1 MCSRAEG
8 RGKPI
13 ITIAGVETS
22 VDTTSWS
29 PVAIRIYEQK
39 KSSKVS
45 YDYRSAAQLRFEMA
59 LRAAIVAASEA
70 LSHSG
75 LRFADFNHALCNTQ
89 LWTVT
94 EVGGFRIR
102 DDSTP
107 AAGIQDIFING
118 SKYAT
123 ECATASSIAVYK
135 GVLDSIPQA
144 DFNRLFDGLVLYD
157 WHVHENLRLTLK
169 KGIESFP
176 GDLLYFDNP
185 DFSPDTP
192 QWRGE
197 NVIKIDENR
206 YYGHPFGIVSGEAVI
221 AGLNRKRRPD
231 STQSAYLTEDVAQP
245 GYEYLSRFAPDE
257 RSAIRARIGNLRF
270 VR

>member
-1 MCSRAEG
+1 MCSYAEG

-29 PVAIRIYEQK
+29 PVAKQIYEQK
-39 KSSKVS
+39 KSSQVS
-45 YDYRSAAQLRFEMA
+45 YDYQSVQQLRFEMA

-75 LRFADFNHALCNTQ
+75 LHFADFNHAECNAQ
-89 LWTVT
+89 LWSIT
-94 EVGGFRIR
+94 EIGGFRIR
-102 DDSTP
+102 DDTTP
-107 AAGIQDIFING
+107 AAGIQDIFDNG
-118 SKYAT
+118 GKYAT
-123 ECATASSIAVYK
+123 ECATASSIALYK
-135 GVLDSIPQA
+135 GVLDSIPHA
-144 DFNRLFDGLVLYD
+144 EFNRLFDGLVLYD
-157 WHVHENLRLTLK
+157 WHVHSNLRLSLK
-169 KGIESFP
+169 KGIESYP
-176 GDLLYFDNP
+176 GDLLYFENP

-197 NVIKIDENR
+197 NVIKIDDSR
-206 YYGHPFGIVSGEAVI
+206 YYGHPFGIVPATAVI

-245 GYEYLSRFAPDE
+245 GYVHLSRFAPDE
-257 RSAIRARIGNLRF
+257 RSAIRVRIGDLRF